1 MCGLIGHLSLET
13 DPNLEQKFKL
23 SLNTLHHRG
32 PDDRGYFIRNK
43 NPGSIALGH
52 TRLSIID
59 LSTAGHQPMH
69 SEDGRHTIIFNGE
82 IYNYRELRIELQSA
96 NFQFYTDSDT
106 EVLLAAWVHWG
117 VDGLRRLT
125 GMFAFAV

>member
-1 MCGLIGHLSLET
+1 MCGILGHLSLEA
-13 DPNLEQKFKL
+13 DPNLEQEFKL
-23 SLNTLHHRG
+23 LLNTLHHRG

-69 SEDGRHTIIFNGE
+69 SEDGRYTIIFNGE
-82 IYNYRELRIELQSA
+82 IYTSA
-96 NFQFYTDSDT
+96 LNRN
-106 EVLLAAWVHWG
+106 VCIRCL
-117 VDGLRRLT
+117 
-125 GMFAFAV
+125 